1 MKRLYQLLL
10 DQHFQDHTQMA
21 FLTGPR
27 QAGKTT
33 LVKSL
38 KINRAQKYYF
48 NWDISSDQEKILEG
62 NKSVGQHCN
71 LEKLLAKKPF
81 IIFDEIH
88 KYVHWKNFL
97 KGFIDLYK
105 GKANIAV
112 TGSAKLNIYQ
122 HNADSLMGR
131 YFLYRIHPLS
141 IGECVRTKI
150 PKTIINKPKK
160 ISKDELQALWNYSG
174 FPEPFLKNDSYFFTK
189 WQQMVNMLLFR
200 EDIRDL
206 TNIQEIQQLELLSI
220 ILKNQAGSLVNLSK
234 LAQKVQVSVMTIKRW
249 LETLEQFFY
258 CFQIRPW
265 TTNINRS
272 LLKEPKIYLWNWA
285 LITEEGSRF
294 ENFVACHL
302 LKAVHFWTDVG
313 IGKFDL
319 YFLRDKDKNEVDFLV
334 TRDDQPW
341 FLAEAKLSS
350 HQGISKSLYQFQEK
364 TRAKHAFQIT
374 WNEPYVDEDCFIH
387 DKPIIVPA
395 QTFLSQLI

>member
-1 MKRLYQLLL
+1 ME
-10 DQHFQDHTQMA
+10 
-21 FLTGPR
+21 
-27 QAGKTT
+27 
-33 LVKSL
+33 
-38 KINRAQKYYF
+38 
-48 NWDISSDQEKILEG
+48 QEKNIKEEQRYEGEILDKIVKDSEFG
-62 NKSVGQHCN
+62 IIPEILIDSECHKMSHEFEAAIERQGLKFDDYLKSINKTKEQLAKEFGAPAEERVKAALVVRKIAN
-71 LEKLLAKKPF
+71 LEKIEVRDDKIDK
-81 IIFDEIH
+81 EIADL
-88 KYVHWKNFL
+88 KEKTSEIELKWGNEKNVL
-97 KGFIDLYK
+97 TDIK
-105 GKANIAV
+105 V
-112 TGSAKLNIYQ
+112 
-122 HNADSLMGR
+122 
-131 YFLYRIHPLS
+131 
-141 IGECVRTKI
+141 GE
-150 PKTIINKPKK
+150 
-160 ISKDELQALWNYSG
+160 
-174 FPEPFLKNDSYFFTK
+174 FDSYFFTK

-258 CFQIRPW
+258 CFQIKPW